1 MKAPSSECLGETQDR
16 SALRRRSSHGGKRAG
31 LVARRGMAV
40 LLVLGLLALTL
51 TLSYAMLRMEYQV
64 QQSQTNISG
73 QDQARLA
80 ALTGVS
86 IALRQMHDGTWTG
99 VGSTLQGTVVNGV
112 SYDVSFQTGDPT
124 LTSSHA
130 KYGEYPYR
138 VTLSS
143 TGVSVDPA
151 QPQAQST
158 YQVTAVAEL
167 ARRNVNASSIPNRW
181 SQLNNYTVYQ
191 WNSSSTPRDVAIEL
205 PCQIQGSAYFEGT
218 LRLAQ
223 AYPKTSNSRER
234 YLKDLMLLAERG
246 TDYRPFTGT
255 VYLDQSRQSGSTLND
270 LSSWL
275 GVTVS
280 AINGNSSH
288 PVPYPA
294 GVTTY
299 QLYPGGKVY
308 TIPRLQD
315 VLVVP
320 AKNQLLIPD
329 PVNNPLGVFRSDG
342 SWTFMTGS
350 KLTGTLLCESPTAV
364 ITLAGSG
371 EQLAGFNLPHLEGSS
386 TTYQLPTSMVRND
399 VVATASPTINGLVI
413 AWNQFIVNPGPKATQ
428 VTLTGR
434 VFSDGFQIYGRN
446 EWNALTQDQWQ
457 QSLSDFEAQYIPLLF
472 LLGSEEFYP
481 RWLERSPYYLYA
493 APRLKFTPPSSVTYH
508 WADFSKPIYAKA
520 DSDVGLRWNL
530 VSWTESAP

>member
-1 MKAPSSECLGETQDR
+1 MTAPSSKRLEKTQDR
-16 SALRRRSSHGGKRAG
+16 SASRRRSSPGKRTA
-31 LVARRGMAV
+31 LDARRGMAV
-40 LLVLGLLALTL
+40 ILVLGLLALTL

-86 IALRQMHDGTWTG
+86 VALRQMHDGTWTG
-99 VGSTLQGTVVNGV
+99 VGSTLQGTVINGV
-112 SYDVSFQTGDPT
+112 SYDVSFRTGDPA

-151 QPQAQST
+151 QPLAQST
-158 YQVTAVAEL
+158 FQVTAVAEL
-167 ARRNVNASSIPNRW
+167 ARRKISTSSTPSRW
-181 SQLNNYTVYQ
+181 SQLNSHTVYQ
-191 WNSSSTPRDVAIEL
+191 WNSSSTPREVAIEL

-218 LRLAQ
+218 IKLAQ

-234 YLKDLMLLAERG
+234 YLKDLKLLAERG

-255 VYLDQSRQSGSTLND
+255 VYLDQSRQSGSTSND
-270 LSSWL
+270 LTSWL

-280 AINGNSSH
+280 SINGNASV

-294 GVTTY
+294 GATTY

-308 TIPRLQD
+308 AIPRLQD
-315 VLVVP
+315 VLGVP
-320 AKNQLLIPD
+320 AKNQVLIPD

-342 SWTFMTGS
+342 SWTLLTGS
-350 KLTGTLLCESPTAV
+350 KLTGTLLCESTTAV

-371 EQLAGFNLPHLEGSS
+371 EQLVGFNLPHLEGTS
-386 TTYQLPTSMVRND
+386 TAYQLPTTMVRND
-399 VVATASPTINGLVI
+399 VVATSSPTINGLVI
-413 AWNQFIVNPGPKATQ
+413 AWNQFIVNAGPKAAQ
-428 VTLTGR
+428 VTVNGR
-434 VFSDGFQIYGRN
+434 VFSDGFQIHGRN

-457 QSLSDFEAQYIPLLF
+457 QSLNDFEAQYNPLLF

-508 WADFSKPIYAKA
+508 WPDFSKPIYAKA
-520 DSDVGLRWNL
+520 DGDTGLRWNL